1 MWIREYGRMNIPFLI
16 IVIIYGMTWSID
28 LVEHGKIVERKVN
41 AGKTLVGTI
50 CLFYLIHLAITQGY

>member
-1 MWIREYGRMNIPFLI
+1 MNIPFLI
-16 IVIIYGMTWSID
+16 IVIIYGMIWSID
-28 LVEHGKIVERKVN
+28 LMEHGKIVERKVN